1 MAERPNAADVL
12 ADSMRSVSCFD
23 HEVPDCGLCR
33 TRRAMAAA
41 DALRAAVG
49 ATGDDIVCL
58 LPDGTLSVAEAHD
71 ECTLSMCESIAP
83 YRTTYRIPG
92 AAS

>member
-58 LPDGTLSVAEAHD
+58 LPDGTLSVAEASKFAGDHG
-71 ECTLSMCESIAP
+71 L
-83 YRTTYRIPG
+83 YRIPG